1 MNNAQPLNDAH
12 GKIDSG
18 AHVVRR
24 ESAHKG
30 IEFCG
35 CRTDAK
41 KERDFDED
49 DEEGAR
55 AGQVLVREKGCG
67 RADLQA

>member
-1 MNNAQPLNDAH
+1 MDNTQPLNYAH

-18 AHVVRR
+18 AHIVRR
-24 ESAHKG
+24 ESAHEG
-30 IEFCG
+30 IKFRG

-55 AGQVLVREKGCG
+55 AGQILV
-67 RADLQA
+67 